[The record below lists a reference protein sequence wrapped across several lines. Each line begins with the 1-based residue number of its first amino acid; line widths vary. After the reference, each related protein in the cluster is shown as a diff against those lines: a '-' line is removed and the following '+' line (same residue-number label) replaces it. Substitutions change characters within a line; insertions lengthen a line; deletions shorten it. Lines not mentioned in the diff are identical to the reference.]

1 MSGRHTCDAPA
12 RTRGQDRTYRNV
24 IRLFRLLF
32 RLLGLRFV
40 VHGAENIPT
49 SGAALLA
56 SNHLSYLDFTFVG
69 FAASKR
75 RRLVRF
81 MAKKSTFEHSVGGPL
96 MRAMWHV
103 PVDRASGAAAYRI
116 AARRLACGELVGIF
130 PEATIS
136 RSFTLKSFK
145 LGAATLAV
153 REQVPLVPVVL
164 WGAQRTFT
172 TDRHYSFRRGKTIL
186 VYVGEPILAS
196 ADADPLEVDAEL
208 RRCMDLL
215 LVQACRDYPDQ
226 PRNDEDRWWV
236 PERQGGT
243 APTIEQA
250 AVAEAAHDAK
260 RAARHADRAA
270 REAERAART
279 AHRDTKGRSA
289 A

>member
-1 MSGRHTCDAPA
+1 MVSNGRMGARHTCDSPP
-12 RTRGQDRTYRNV
+12 RTRGDDRTYRNV

-40 VHGAENIPT
+40 VRGAENIPP
-49 SGAALLA
+49 SGGALLA

-81 MAKKSTFEHSVGGPL
+81 MAKKSTFDHSVGGPL

-103 PVDRASGAAAYRI
+103 PVDRASGAAGYRI

-172 TDRHYSFRRGKTIL
+172 TDKHYSLSRGKTIL
-186 VYVGEPILAS
+186 VYIGEPIVAA
-196 ADADPLEVDAEL
+196 ADADPVQVDEEL
-208 RRCMDLL
+208 RRRMDLL
-215 LVQACRDYPDQ
+215 LLQACREYPDQ
-226 PRNDEDRWWV
+226 PRNDEDRWWL
-236 PERQGGT
+236 PERQGGS
-243 APTIEQA
+243 APTLEQA
-250 AVAEAAHDAK
+250 AVAEAAYDAR
-260 RAARHADRAA
+260 RAARNAARAA
-270 REAERAART
+270 KKRPAA
-279 AHRDTKGRSA
+279 
-289 A
+289 